1 MARKATQLQFDT
13 SNVLSTQHGVR
24 LAPNSWSCTIT
35 AHVSH
40 GQPRLPLG
48 FGLPLDGPRCASG
61 VVTFLGL
68 EHDFQPRAEC
78 NTLFFP
84 QVHEKVAARTAPI
97 LERNFVMSQHITP
110 KPAPTDSPFSSNMF
124 EPNTDA
130 EGNQNQ
136 PVKSQVCDSQKSQ
149 PK

>member
-1 MARKATQLQFDT
+1 MALKATQLQFDT

-48 FGLPLDGPRCASG
+48 FGLPLDGPRFASG
-61 VVTFLGL
+61 VVTFLRL
-68 EHDFQPRAEC
+68 EHDFHPKAEC

-84 QVHEKVAARTAPI
+84 QVHEKVDQTP
-97 LERNFVMSQHITP
+97 TP
-110 KPAPTDSPFSSNMF
+110 K
-124 EPNTDA
+124 
-130 EGNQNQ
+130 
-136 PVKSQVCDSQKSQ
+136 VIRISQ
-149 PK
+149 